1 MKLDL
6 FEEEEVKPKHD
17 PGGKV
22 RIALRLEVKGHAV
35 FGVHETATATGSH
48 AHGMIKSRVQCS

>member
-1 MKLDL
+1 
-6 FEEEEVKPKHD
+6 
-17 PGGKV
+17 
-22 RIALRLEVKGHAV
+22 VKGHAV